1 MGPTTRKSDKKN
13 SISHYFSVACTN
25 RFIRIKNAND
35 KKLVP
40 ETKCDKLNTTT
51 SKNIDSGVMTVF
63 FDVIFKF
70 EIFTGLVQ
78 CSKFNGLCL
87 KKMKKELKNLTHRL
101 FIIVL
106 SLSAHFTEQ

>member
-1 MGPTTRKSDKKN
+1 
-13 SISHYFSVACTN
+13 
-25 RFIRIKNAND
+25 
-35 KKLVP
+35 
-40 ETKCDKLNTTT
+40 
-51 SKNIDSGVMTVF
+51 MTVF

-87 KKMKKELKNLTHRL
+87 KNMKKELKNLTQRL